1 MIVVKINCTHNDQG
15 AWCTDKRVKRS
26 LWGFGARCCI
36 EYCDNKTCDY
46 KEKKYK
52 KTQLN
57 R

>member
-1 MIVVKINCTHNDQG
+1 MIVVKINCTYNDQG

-52 KTQLN
+52 KT
-57 R
+57 